1 MDPRA
6 FPPEIRE
13 KIQWAGNGVLTYRD
27 ATSEMKNPPRIRER
41 YEEYPELHGS
51 SWFGGSWHSYSN
63 PSSIPS
69 NPTLPFYSPPPYFT
83 HPLQPQKACVESA
96 ADEGEPEE
104 AKEEEYEDGD
114 DDDDDDGAKSEPG
127 LEGTN
132 TLYEDE
138 DEDEGS
144 ESPTT
149 APSVRDNKN
158 RRWSWGSNNPYLR
171 AKGVAPLPLTTANV
185 SAVPDASRRGSS
197 SRPQFSSTLLAIPGS
212 PPPQRKQRQHNAEAT
227 TSSRPRSQGHR
238 RSTAVDLR
246 GIFNLSSRFRMR
258 KRNA

>member
-13 KIQWAGNGVLTYRD
+13 KIQWAGNGVLTYHD

-41 YEEYPELHGS
+41 YEEYPELYGS
-51 SWFGGSWHSYSN
+51 SWLGGSWHGHSN

-83 HPLQPQKACVESA
+83 CPPEPRRAYVESA

-104 AKEEEYEDGD
+104 EHEDED
-114 DDDDDDGAKSEPG
+114 DDNDDDGANSEPG

-138 DEDEGS
+138 DEDEDQDS
-144 ESPTT
+144 ESLTT

-185 SAVPDASRRGSS
+185 NAVPDASRRGSA

-212 PPPQRKQRQHNAEAT
+212 PPPQRRQQQRNAEAT

-246 GIFNLSSRFRMR
+246 SIFNLSSRFRMR